1 MLRLA
6 FLTGDLWRIA
16 GILSIPTL
24 SLAENTLSFT
34 PLASPNG
41 YTSGPQ
47 HFQRSSFPLTLA

>member
-6 FLTGDLWRIA
+6 FLNGDLWRMT
-16 GILSIPTL
+16 GILSIPAP

-34 PLASPNG
+34 PLPSPNS
-41 YTSGPQ
+41 YTGGPQ